1 MHVDDLEG
9 TVSEALARSGFDVEQ
24 RVVLEGA
31 TGQVYAQD
39 FHVRGPEETMVEIH
53 AEGPADQETVG
64 AFHDAIRDVQ
74 AERGVLVAPAGVRPG
89 VDLPDAVA
97 CWDVHDLESILDR
110 DLGEPVDPGAD
121 EPDSA
126 VLDRVYNR
134 PPLRDDDEEGDDVD
148 DRLEEALGSAEA
160 LIDTADGILA
170 SGPVTDPDKR
180 AALEGFSEML
190 ESLDDDKEEAPPEFA
205 RDDAEPPSDT
215 VFDQDPEAEADDDP
229 DMIVA
234 GEDDPDTSDADE
246 EGGELVPAPD
256 APPALDGDGDP
267 TPDEDPPDPI
277 ADRDDPD
284 DDPLTEGDRV
294 AEPAIDRDQATN
306 LVTGMVHG
314 PMEAGLEHRPCYL
327 YDYRMK
333 MEDETNGHRQTG
345 RVWVDSETLRVQ
357 EVPEEIDLVPG
368 EVDHPAQ
375 REDKARETVL
385 EALRERNVR
394 KTKVV
399 HDDENVTLVE
409 EEDVRPDV
417 DTIELTAA
425 GVVGRP
431 YWRVTGEN
439 GNVVLDGVTGE
450 VVEEHI
456 DDPDTGDG
464 DFMVA

>member
-9 TVSEALARSGFDVEQ
+9 TVSEALARSGFDVER

-31 TGQVYAQD
+31 TGRVYPQD

-53 AEGPADQETVG
+53 ADGPADQETVG
-64 AFHDAIRDVQ
+64 AFHDALRDVQ
-74 AERGVLVAPAGVRPG
+74 ADRGVLVSPAGVRPD
-89 VDLPDAVA
+89 VELPDAID
-97 CWDVHDLESILDR
+97 CWTVHELESILDR
-110 DLGEPVDPGAD
+110 DLGDPVDPGAD
-121 EPDSA
+121 EPGSA

-134 PPLRDDDEEGDDVD
+134 TPRRDDDEETDEVD

-180 AALEGFSEML
+180 QTLEGFSEML

-205 RDDAEPPSDT
+205 REDAEPPTDT
-215 VFDQDPEAEADDDP
+215 VFDQDPDD

-234 GEDDPDTSDADE
+234 GEEDPDTADDEDEAEPDVTPDA
-246 EGGELVPAPD
+246 LPAPTGD
-256 APPALDGDGDP
+256 DDG
-267 TPDEDPPDPI
+267 
-277 ADRDDPD
+277 APD
-284 DDPLTEGDRV
+284 DDPPEPREDREGPDDDTGPGGDRV
-294 AEPAIDRDQATN
+294 AEPAIDREQATN

-314 PMEAGLEHRPCYL
+314 SMEATIEHRPCYL

-333 MEDETNGHRQTG
+333 MEDETNGHRRTG
-345 RVWVDSETLRVQ
+345 RVWVDSETLTVQ
-357 EVPEEIDLVPG
+357 EVPDEIDLVPG
-368 EVDHPAQ
+368 DVDHPAQ
-375 REDKARETVL
+375 REDKARETVR
-385 EALRERNVR
+385 EALRDRNVR

-409 EEDVRPDV
+409 EEDVRPDAE
-417 DTIELTAA
+417 TIELTAA

-431 YWRVTGEN
+431 YWRVAGEN
-439 GNVVLDGVTGE
+439 GDVLLDGITGE
-450 VVEEHI
+450 VVEKHI